1 MDRTK
6 TMDQMEEIYREELRD
21 YKIQIDEILNRQ
33 SELSYD
39 LQSYQEKV
47 ETLRQEDKR
56 IFDEFLERQK
66 EISVGLI
73 FSKTG
78 RKITDK
84 LMENLIHRQVSFAS
98 IVSYRIRSF
107 LNRFTII
114 LDIAPDNT
122 TRSFSQGSPQ
132 LRLPSTPPR
141 RLERATQAGRRFGSG
156 NDHDGLRGALD
167 RQHRVQGSSG

>member
-21 YKIQIDEILNRQ
+21 YKMQVDEILNRQ

-47 ETLRQEDKR
+47 EMLREDDRR
-56 IFDEFLERQK
+56 IFEEFLERQK

-84 LMENLIHRQVSFAS
+84 LMENLIHRQVSFTWS
-98 IVSYRIRSF
+98 FCRCIVLSF
-107 LNRFTII
+107 
-114 LDIAPDNT
+114 
-122 TRSFSQGSPQ
+122 
-132 LRLPSTPPR
+132 
-141 RLERATQAGRRFGSG
+141 
-156 NDHDGLRGALD
+156 
-167 RQHRVQGSSG
+167 